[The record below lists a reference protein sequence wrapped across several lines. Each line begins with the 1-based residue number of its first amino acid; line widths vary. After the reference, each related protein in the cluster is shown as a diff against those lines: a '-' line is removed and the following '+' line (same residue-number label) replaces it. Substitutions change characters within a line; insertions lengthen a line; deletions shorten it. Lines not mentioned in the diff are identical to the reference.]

1 MSKETKYKLVTNAND
16 EHNSGYAGDAYN
28 LVSEINK
35 VITKL
40 FVTESVM
47 KKILDK
53 VKGKPIPRFHLRFVY
68 DEIEEGRFPLDVEFT
83 DNLTSLSPIT
93 DDELK
98 NTIKE
103 VVQSHVACLG
113 YISQNF
119 IETLVSENKNV
130 KKFFKQ

>member
-1 MSKETKYKLVTNAND
+1 MSKETKYKLVINAND
-16 EHNSGYAGDAYN
+16 ERNNGYAGDAYN

-35 VITKL
+35 IITKL

-53 VKGKPIPRFHLRFVY
+53 VNGKTIPRFHLKFVY
-68 DEIEEGRFPLDVEFT
+68 DEIDAGRIPLDMEFT
-83 DNLTSLSPIT
+83 DNLTSLSSIT

-103 VVQSHVACLG
+103 IVQSHAAGLG
-113 YISQNF
+113 YTPQNF
-119 IETLVSENKNV
+119 IEKLVSENKNI

>member
-1 MSKETKYKLVTNAND
+1 MYIITLVINAND
-16 EHNSGYAGDAYN
+16 ERNNGYAGDAYN

-35 VITKL
+35 IITKL

-53 VKGKPIPRFHLRFVY
+53 VNGKTIPRFHLKFVY
-68 DEIEEGRFPLDVEFT
+68 DEIGAGRIPLDVEFT

-93 DDELK
+93 NDELK

-103 VVQSHVACLG
+103 VVQSHAAGLG
-113 YISQNF
+113 YTPQNF
-119 IETLVSENKNV
+119 IEKLVSENKNI

>member
-1 MSKETKYKLVTNAND
+1 MYIITYKLVINPND
-16 EHNSGYAGDAYN
+16 ERNSGYAGDAYN

-53 VKGKPIPRFHLRFVY
+53 VNGKTIPRFHLKFLY

-98 NTIKE
+98 NTIKDI
-103 VVQSHVACLG
+103 VQSHVAGLG
-113 YISQNF
+113 YTPKNF
-119 IETLVSENKNV
+119 IEKLISGNKNV

>member
-1 MSKETKYKLVTNAND
+1 MSKETKYKLVINAND
-16 EHNSGYAGDAYN
+16 ERNSGYAGDAYN

-53 VKGKPIPRFHLRFVY
+53 VNGKTIPRFHLKFVY
-68 DEIEEGRFPLDVEFT
+68 DEIDAGRIPLDVEFT

-93 DDELK
+93 NDELK

-103 VVQSHVACLG
+103 VVQSHVAGLG
-113 YISQNF
+113 YTPQNF
-119 IETLVSENKNV
+119 IEKLISGNKNV